1 MSEESVG
8 VGAEEIVEKQDNRE
22 STESKPSPSVRDSFA
37 RDADKIREV
46 LGIVNGQAILTLI
59 E

>member
-8 VGAEEIVEKQDNRE
+8 VGTEEIVEKQDSPE
-22 STESKPSPSVRDSFA
+22 STESKPQARDSFA
-37 RDADKIREV
+37 RDADRIRDA
-46 LGIVNGQAILTLI
+46 LGIVDGQAILTLI